1 MKRTAMNMILAVA
14 ALAVAAGTA
23 SAQMMMKAEIPF
35 AFRVGKQVMQPGEYR
50 VRVFRNTSS
59 TPILSLADFD
69 ADRTVLLMATNR
81 NPVPE
86 AWKTAGLPKLSFTC
100 GEGPCTVTGVWMGQG
115 YIFNFPAAR
124 GKNAESHLAE
134 IVLRPEHG
142 D

>member
-35 AFRVGKQVMQPGEYR
+35 AFRVGRQVMQPGEYR

-134 IVLRPEHG
+134 IVLRPERA

>member
-1 MKRTAMNMILAVA
+1 MILAVA

-35 AFRVGKQVMQPGEYR
+35 AFRVGRQVMQPGEYR

-59 TPILSLADFD
+59 TPILSLADFE

-134 IVLRPEHG
+134 IVLRPERA